1 MKETRW
7 SVRLAPVLLV
17 CLLVLCAHSS
27 PAQSGS
33 AATQPAPKPHTR
45 GRASTSKPPKIH
57 ASERVI
63 DSSIPEDRA
72 VNAVIAPY
80 SARVR
85 ALNVVIG
92 KLSADIVRSG
102 MGGGAMGNLVVD
114 AIRSR
119 AQVKLGRPVTLALT
133 NYGGLRKK
141 QFPAGD
147 IMELDIFQLLPF
159 ENALVTVD
167 LTGEQLLRLL
177 QVVVAERDAQSGAR
191 LTYRR
196 TEQGYNLISAKIG
209 DSPNSLADIDPAAT
223 YQIVTSDYLVK
234 RGGRY
239 AILGEGRNVT
249 PLDLTIR
256 DAVSDYIKAETA
268 AGRAIR
274 PALDDRYVFDRQSS
288 TVTTTQ
294 EEEP

>member
-1 MKETRW
+1 VKETRW

>member
-1 MKETRW
+1 MAF
-7 SVRLAPVLLV
+7 APVLLV
-17 CLLVLCAHSS
+17 CLFLLCAQPLWAQAGGTTTAPAHKHQTKSHSS
-27 PAQSGS
+27 T
-33 AATQPAPKPHTR
+33 AAAAKPKV
-45 GRASTSKPPKIH
+45 K

-63 DSSIPEDRA
+63 DSSIPEDPA

-92 KLSADIVRSG
+92 KLSADLIRSG
-102 MGGGAMGNLVVD
+102 MGGGAMGNFVVD

-119 AQVKLGRPVTLALT
+119 AQVKLGRPVTLAIS

-147 IMELDIFQLLPF
+147 LTALDIFQLMPF

-177 QVVVAERDAQSGAR
+177 QVIVAERDLQSGAQI
-191 LTYRR
+191 TYRR
-196 TEQGYNLISAKIG
+196 TEQGSELISAKLG
-209 DSPNSLADIDPAAT
+209 DSQNSSREIDPAAT

-239 AILGEGRNVT
+239 AVLGEGRNVT
-249 PLDLTIR
+249 PLNLTIR
-256 DAVSDYIKAETA
+256 DAVSDYVKAETA
-268 AGRAIR
+268 AGRAIK
-274 PALDDRYVFDRQSS
+274 PTLDNRFVFDRQSS
-288 TVTTTQ
+288 TVTTT
-294 EEEP
+294 EGEEP